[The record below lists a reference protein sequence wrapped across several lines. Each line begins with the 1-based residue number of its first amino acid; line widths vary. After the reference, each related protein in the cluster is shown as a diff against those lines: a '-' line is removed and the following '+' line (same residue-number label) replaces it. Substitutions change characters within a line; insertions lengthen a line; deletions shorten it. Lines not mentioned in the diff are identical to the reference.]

1 MSLLYLGGEA
11 AQIGLGLPSA
21 VTRLFQGML
30 LFFVLAADV
39 FIGYRLRF
47 RRGRGAAAAAETLAL

>member
-1 MSLLYLGGEA
+1 
-11 AQIGLGLPSA
+11 

-30 LFFVLAADV
+30 LFFLLAADV

-47 RRGRGAAAAAETLAL
+47 RRSSGAAAAAESLAR